1 MEKFKTRL
9 LPVLLL
15 MGMALVLI
23 ACGSSDSGGAGGNGL
38 SGTYVI
44 EGEEHLGITLTFSG
58 NNFTFTMPYAAVDPD
73 FDMPGNMALTGTF
86 TVNESDQV
94 INLRFSE
101 SSILDSVTD
110 MIDALM
116 EDMMQADPDFA
127 EAMND
132 PEMAALVEGMMDAQ
146 LEMMQD
152 YLLSNFDN
160 VYFTFDGNFDRLY
173 DEDGSVF
180 VRQ

>member
-1 MEKFKTRL
+1 MSKFKTKWL
-9 LPVLLL
+9 SMLLL
-15 MGMALVLI
+15 IGLMLVLA
-23 ACGSSDSGGAGGNGL
+23 ACGSSDSDGANGNGL

-44 EGEEHLGITLTFSG
+44 EGEEHLGITLNFTG

-86 TVNESDQV
+86 IINENDQV

-116 EDMMQADPDFA
+116 DEMMQNDPDFA
-127 EAMND
+127 EAMAD
-132 PEMAALVEGMMDAQ
+132 PEMAALIEGMMDAQ

-152 YLLSNFDN
+152 YLLGNFDN